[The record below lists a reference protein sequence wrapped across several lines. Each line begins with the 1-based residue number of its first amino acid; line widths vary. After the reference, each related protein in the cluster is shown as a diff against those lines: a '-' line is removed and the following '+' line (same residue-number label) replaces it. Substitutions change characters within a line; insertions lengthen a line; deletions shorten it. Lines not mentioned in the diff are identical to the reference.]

1 MREHTTI
8 VLDVISQLRGRE
20 KLLDLGIRAAR
31 GSVSMAPLALHSLS
45 PELTKV
51 ETEAILRHAL
61 GEEVTD
67 EMVEQITPRPSRK
80 QVAIVTGASSGIG
93 LGITRA
99 LLEHGYRVVA
109 NSRTISK
116 SKDLNPSADLVLVD
130 GDIGKKET
138 AIKVVDVA
146 VRHFDRID
154 LLVNN
159 AGIYLPKPF
168 MEYTPEDFETMI
180 GTNIAGYF
188 FVTQQV
194 VAQMRNQKSGHIV
207 SISTVLVDQ
216 PLAGAPIS
224 LPVITKST
232 IPAFSRALAMEYVAD
247 GIRVNTISPG
257 VVDTPMHANDDH
269 EFLKK
274 LHPIPRLVQISEIVD
289 ALFYLESAPM
299 VNGENIRIDGGA
311 HAGAKW

>member
-1 MREHTTI
+1 MSANTN
-8 VLDVISQLRGRE
+8 
-20 KLLDLGIRAAR
+20 K
-31 GSVSMAPLALHSLS
+31 
-45 PELTKV
+45 
-51 ETEAILRHAL
+51 
-61 GEEVTD
+61 
-67 EMVEQITPRPSRK
+67 K

-116 SKDLNPSADLVLVD
+116 SKDLKPSADLVLVD

-138 AIKVVDVA
+138 AIKVVDAA
-146 VRHFDRID
+146 VKHFGRID
-154 LLVNN
+154 LLVNC
-159 AGIYLPKPF
+159 AGIYIPKPF
-168 MEYTPEDFETMI
+168 TEYTPEDFETMI

-188 FVTQQV
+188 FVTQQA
-194 VAQMRNQKSGHIV
+194 VAQMRKQKSGHIV

-289 ALFYLESAPM
+289 ALLYLQSAPM

>member
-1 MREHTTI
+1 MTADTNKR
-8 VLDVISQLRGRE
+8 
-20 KLLDLGIRAAR
+20 
-31 GSVSMAPLALHSLS
+31 
-45 PELTKV
+45 
-51 ETEAILRHAL
+51 
-61 GEEVTD
+61 
-67 EMVEQITPRPSRK
+67 
-80 QVAIVTGASSGIG
+80 QVAIVTGASSGMG

-116 SKDLNPSADLVLVD
+116 SKDLKPSADLVLVD

-138 AIKVVDVA
+138 AIKVVEAA
-146 VRHFDRID
+146 VKHFGRID

-159 AGIYLPKPF
+159 AGIYIPKPF
-168 MEYTPEDFETMI
+168 TEYTPEDFEMMI
-180 GTNIAGYF
+180 GTNVAGYF
-188 FVTQQV
+188 FITRQV
-194 VAQMRNQKSGHIV
+194 VAQMRKQKSGHIV
-207 SISTVLVDQ
+207 SISTVLTDQ

>member
-1 MREHTTI
+1 MNTNN
-8 VLDVISQLRGRE
+8 
-20 KLLDLGIRAAR
+20 KK
-31 GSVSMAPLALHSLS
+31 P
-45 PELTKV
+45 
-51 ETEAILRHAL
+51 
-61 GEEVTD
+61 
-67 EMVEQITPRPSRK
+67 
-80 QVAIVTGASSGIG
+80 VAIVTGASSGMG

-99 LLEHGYRVVA
+99 LLEQGYHVVA
-109 NSRTISK
+109 NSRMISK
-116 SKDLNPSADLVLVD
+116 SKDLKPSVDLVLVD

-138 AIKVVDVA
+138 AIKVVDAA
-146 VRHFDRID
+146 VKHFDRID
-154 LLVNN
+154 LLVNC
-159 AGIYLPKPF
+159 AGIFIPKPF
-168 MEYTPEDFETMI
+168 TEYTSEDFETMV

-194 VAQMRNQKSGHIV
+194 VEQMRKQKSGHIV

-216 PLAGAPIS
+216 PLAGAHIS

-247 GIRVNTISPG
+247 GIRFNTISPG
-257 VVDTPMHANDDH
+257 VVDTPMRANDDP

-274 LHPIPRLVQISEIVD
+274 LHPIPRLVQISEIVV
-289 ALFYLESAPM
+289 ALFYLQSAPM

>member
-1 MREHTTI
+1 MNEENRN
-8 VLDVISQLRGRE
+8 
-20 KLLDLGIRAAR
+20 RA
-31 GSVSMAPLALHSLS
+31 
-45 PELTKV
+45 
-51 ETEAILRHAL
+51 
-61 GEEVTD
+61 
-67 EMVEQITPRPSRK
+67 
-80 QVAIVTGASSGIG
+80 AIVTGASSGIG

-109 NSRTISK
+109 TSRTISK
-116 SKDLNPSADLVLVD
+116 SKDLQPSTDLVLLD
-130 GDIGKKET
+130 GDISKKET
-138 AIKVVDVA
+138 AIIVA
-146 VRHFDRID
+146 EAAVNHFGRID
-154 LLVNN
+154 LLVNS

-168 MEYTPEDFETMI
+168 TEYTPADFEIMI
-180 GTNIAGYF
+180 GTNVAGYF
-188 FVTQQV
+188 FVTQQA
-194 VAQMRNQKSGHIV
+194 VAQMRKQKSGHIV
-207 SISTVLVDQ
+207 TIGTVLVDQ

-257 VVDTPMHANDDH
+257 VVDTPLHAHDDQNV
-269 EFLKK
+269 LKK
-274 LHPIPRLVQISEIVD
+274 LHPIPRLVQVSEIVD

>member
-1 MREHTTI
+1 
-8 VLDVISQLRGRE
+8 L
-20 KLLDLGIRAAR
+20 
-31 GSVSMAPLALHSLS
+31 
-45 PELTKV
+45 
-51 ETEAILRHAL
+51 ETEEGMSAS
-61 GEEVTD
+61 TN
-67 EMVEQITPRPSRK
+67 QK

-93 LGITRA
+93 LGITEA
-99 LLEHGYRVVA
+99 LLEHGYAVVA

-116 SKDLNPSADLVLVD
+116 SKDLEPSADLVLVD

-138 AIKVVDVA
+138 AIKAVDA
-146 VRHFDRID
+146 AMKHFGHLD
-154 LLVNN
+154 LLVNS
-159 AGIYLPKPF
+159 AGIYMPKPF
-168 MEYTPEDFETMI
+168 TEYTPEDFETMI
-180 GTNIAGYF
+180 GTNVAGYF
-188 FVTQQV
+188 FVTQQA
-194 VAQMRNQKSGHIV
+194 VAQMRKQKSGHIV
-207 SISTVLVDQ
+207 SISTVLTDQ

-269 EFLKK
+269 EVLRK
-274 LHPIPRLVQISEIVD
+274 LHPIRRLVQVSEIVD
-289 ALFYLESAPM
+289 ALLYLQSAPM

>member
-1 MREHTTI
+1 MA
-8 VLDVISQLRGRE
+8 Q
-20 KLLDLGIRAAR
+20 KLSGN
-31 GSVSMAPLALHSLS
+31 
-45 PELTKV
+45 
-51 ETEAILRHAL
+51 
-61 GEEVTD
+61 
-67 EMVEQITPRPSRK
+67 
-80 QVAIVTGASSGIG
+80 VAVVTGASSGIG

-116 SKDLNPSADLVLVD
+116 SQDLTPSADLVLVD

-138 AIKVVDVA
+138 AIQVVEAA

-168 MEYTPEDFETMI
+168 LDYTPEDFATMI

-194 VAQMRNQKSGHIV
+194 VAHMRKQKAGHIV
-207 SISTVLVDQ
+207 SIGTVWVDQ

-257 VVDTPMHANDDH
+257 VVDTPMWRKQAD
-269 EFLKK
+269 
-274 LHPIPRLVQISEIVD
+274 RS
-289 ALFYLESAPM
+289 S
-299 VNGENIRIDGGA
+299 
-311 HAGAKW
+311 